1 MFDSRFFLN
10 MSLRDGL
17 LLGLGNPLL
26 DISAVVDET
35 FLKKYELQP
44 DNAILAD
51 EKHKPM
57 YSELIENYNAEF
69 IAGGSV
75 QNTLRV
81 AEWILQRGNVAVFF
95 GCVGQDKYAKILED
109 CAHAAGLN
117 VQFQYTKDAPTGTC
131 GVLITG
137 HHRSLC
143 ANLAAANNFTIDHLE
158 KPENQV
164 HLQNAEFFYVSGFF
178 LTVSPPSILAVA
190 RHALEFN
197 KMFMFNLSAPFL
209 SQFFKEPLMQ
219 VLPYVDILFGNET
232 EAETFAREQNLGTC
246 DVREIAKQMAAIP
259 KVNTKRSRIVVIT
272 QGARPVLVVEDG
284 VVHEF
289 PVRKLDMAEVVDTN
303 GAGDAFVGGFIS
315 QLVQKKPLEVC
326 VNCGIWAAQKIIRNS
341 GCTFEGKPDFDL

>member
-1 MFDSRFFLN
+1 MNLGIKREDCY
-10 MSLRDGL
+10 RDGL

-35 FLKKYELQP
+35 FLKKYDLQP

-209 SQFFKEPLMQ
+209 SQFFKDPLMQ

-232 EAETFAREQNLGTC
+232 VSC
-246 DVREIAKQMAAIP
+246 P
-259 KVNTKRSRIVVIT
+259 
-272 QGARPVLVVEDG
+272 VVEG
-284 VVHEF
+284 NQ
-289 PVRKLDMAEVVDTN
+289 LNSTN
-303 GAGDAFVGGFIS
+303 HGLSKA
-315 QLVQKKPLEVC
+315 
-326 VNCGIWAAQKIIRNS
+326 
-341 GCTFEGKPDFDL
+341 